1 MELPTV
7 TYMMECTSF
16 PPSHILFMVYIFWLS
31 CHLAIFLLLPV
42 SQSEGSFFNRTCLL
56 TTGLE
61 YINKEVQGGG
71 MPPRSQIASSLQPIA
86 NPDN

>member
-7 TYMMECTSF
+7 TYMMKYTSF
-16 PPSHILFMVYIFWLS
+16 SPSHILFMVYIFWLS

-61 YINKEVQGGG
+61 YINFGGKREGECHPEVKLPLHSNQ
-71 MPPRSQIASSLQPIA
+71 
-86 NPDN
+86 